1 MDALRRTLGI
11 DSSEVVQV
19 QQSSTE
25 QSMVIVDRVGAPPVL
40 EETSRPQEDNQE
52 DGSQLQMRD
61 RLVNMWNNMKFS
73 KTLWSLES
81 SASGAK
87 SRMTRLSPAWLLGQS
102 YHKPSTSSRSSISD
116 LDAADI
122 PTASSPTAALT
133 PLMDDFHTRVWM
145 TYRKGFECF
154 PKTQID
160 SDCGWGCMIRAG
172 QMIVA
177 NTLIE
182 LHLGRQW
189 RWSQNLHENGVI
201 TGDDIHNEAL
211 HRDIVRLF
219 ADQQTA
225 PLSIHKIVEMGQQ
238 TINAKPGDW
247 FGPGSTA
254 HLLRQALDLALVTAD
269 HPQVTE
275 LLNLRIYVSTDG
287 TVFKQDVVDL
297 GKSNAGKSKSQQQQP
312 GVSISTKPQGGGSQ
326 SLSPPQPIMARS
338 VEEGYSV
345 VNTPHEESFEVTHDE
360 VAEEAVMLD
369 DSVRE
374 YSLSQQVSVD
384 GETWVTEEYS
394 APVVHQ
400 AQPQPSAPKNTR
412 PEGPANKSVT
422 GQAEPPV
429 QLYPKLSRT
438 SEPEPLVQAEPP
450 LTPPEIPPDDWT
462 PVLLLV
468 PVRLGSGEKVNRIYA
483 PHVKALLTSDHC
495 VGIIGGRPKHAL
507 YFMGFQD
514 DNLLHLDPHL
524 VQDSVDVNCPDFDLS
539 TYHCRSVRKMSL
551 SKMDPSCCIGFLCR
565 TRDAFDAWCEASSA
579 ATDYPIYCVME
590 GRVSDHLADGER
602 VLNQLTMPELDQDDQ
617 DGAACPGTTSGVP
630 RQNSS
635 GSFTA
640 VSDTDDFVIL

>member
-1 MDALRRTLGI
+1 M

-40 EETSRPQEDNQE
+40 EETHRPTDGQEE
-52 DGSQLQMRD
+52 GSQLQVRD
-61 RLVNMWNNMKFS
+61 RLVSMWNNMKFS
-73 KTLWSLES
+73 KTLWSLET

-102 YHKPSTSSRSSISD
+102 YHKPSNSSSNRSSISD
-116 LDAADI
+116 LDATDI
-122 PTASSPTAALT
+122 PTASTPTAALT
-133 PLMDDFHTRVWM
+133 PLMDDFHSRVWM

-154 PKTQID
+154 PQTQID

-177 NTLIE
+177 NTLIQ

-189 RWSQNLHENGVI
+189 RWCQNLHQNGVI
-201 TGDDIHNEAL
+201 TGDDMRNEDL
-211 HRDIVRLF
+211 HRNIVRLF

-225 PLSIHKIVEMGQQ
+225 PLSIHKIVEMGGQ

-254 HLLRQALDLALVTAD
+254 HLLRQALDLALVSAD
-269 HPQVTE
+269 HPQVSE

-297 GKSNAGKSKSQQQQP
+297 GRSSSNKSKSQKQP
-312 GVSISTKPQGGGSQ
+312 GVSDPQKSN
-326 SLSPPQPIMARS
+326 SPAQPIMARS

-369 DSVRE
+369 DSVRG

-384 GETWVTEEYS
+384 GETWLTEEYS

-400 AQPQPSAPKNTR
+400 ADSTLSKNAT
-412 PEGPANKSVT
+412 S
-422 GQAEPPV
+422 GQAEPAV
-429 QLYPKLSRT
+429 QLYPKLASASSPTVHR
-438 SEPEPLVQAEPP
+438 EPP
-450 LTPPEIPPDDWT
+450 RTPPTSPSEDWT
-462 PVLLLV
+462 PVLILV

-483 PHVKALLTSDHC
+483 PHVKALLTNDHC

-539 TYHCRSVRKMSL
+539 TYHCRSLRKMSL

-565 TRDAFDAWCEASSA
+565 SRAAFDEWCEASSA

-602 VLNQLTMPELDQDDQ
+602 VLNQLAMPELDHEDQ
-617 DGAACPGTTSGVP
+617 DGAAAALSSTSGIQ

-635 GSFTA
+635 GSFTT